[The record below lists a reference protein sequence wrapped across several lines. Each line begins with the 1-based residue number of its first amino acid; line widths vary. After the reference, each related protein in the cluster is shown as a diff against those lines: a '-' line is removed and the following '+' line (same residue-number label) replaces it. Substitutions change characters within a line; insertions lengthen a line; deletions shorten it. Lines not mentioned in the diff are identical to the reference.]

1 MARYMISYD
10 LHSPTSN
17 RDSVETAIKSLGAYC
32 KYLTTTYLVK
42 TSYSISS
49 VQDICT
55 KPLDSNDKM
64 IICEITGTVHGWLSQ
79 ENWDWINTNMS

>member
-10 LHSPTSN
+10 LNSPTNN
-17 RDSVETAIKSLGAYC
+17 RKSVEDAIESLGTWC

-42 TSYSISS
+42 TSYSKAS

-55 KPLDSNDKM
+55 KHLDSNDKM
-64 IICEITGTVHGWLSQ
+64 IICEITGSVNGWLNQ
-79 ENWDWINTNMS
+79 ENWNWINTNM